1 MGQLADSSKAHRY
14 HLIWT
19 MPVSFIVPNR
29 SIWLFFTLFVNVYTT
44 CIYPCMLHLEYNIL
58 SLWIFTWEYWC
69 KIMHL
74 KTSIFLLNDSV
85 WECLSTF
92 YDNFGHGMLRNP
104 IIYVFCYWRRLVKV
118 VVHVKSC
125 IHATDINSESVRF
138 KSYYSSHLYTMVLIC
153 MDCLN
158 LWHIWQT
165 FKKNRIA
172 SHKYFG
178 VYLQLL
184 LKIDTWEKKLCY

>member
-1 MGQLADSSKAHRY
+1 
-14 HLIWT
+14 
-19 MPVSFIVPNR
+19 
-29 SIWLFFTLFVNVYTT
+29 
-44 CIYPCMLHLEYNIL
+44 
-58 SLWIFTWEYWC
+58 
-69 KIMHL
+69 MHL

-138 KSYYSSHLYTMVLIC
+138 KSYYGTLAICITMVLIW

-165 FKKNRIA
+165 FKKI
-172 SHKYFG
+172 G
-178 VYLQLL
+178 LQAINTLECTFSFSLRKIRGKKTML
-184 LKIDTWEKKLCY
+184 LKNNYLFKYISSNPIFFFCFQQKRNFQQ

>member
-1 MGQLADSSKAHRY
+1 M
-14 HLIWT
+14 
-19 MPVSFIVPNR
+19 VF
-29 SIWLFFTLFVNVYTT
+29 
-44 CIYPCMLHLEYNIL
+44 IL

-92 YDNFGHGMLRNP
+92 YNKFGHGILRNP

-184 LKIDTWEKKLCY
+184 LKKDTWEKNYAIKK

>member
-1 MGQLADSSKAHRY
+1 M
-14 HLIWT
+14 I
-19 MPVSFIVPNR
+19 F
-29 SIWLFFTLFVNVYTT
+29 
-44 CIYPCMLHLEYNIL
+44 IL

-92 YDNFGHGMLRNP
+92 YDNFGHGMWRNP

-138 KSYYSSHLYTMVLIC
+138 KSYYGTLAICITMVLIC

-158 LWHIWQT
+158 LWH
-165 FKKNRIA
+165 IA

-184 LKIDTWEKKLCY
+184 LKKDTWEKNYAIKK

>member
-19 MPVSFIVPNR
+19 SMPVSFIVPNR
-29 SIWLFFTLFVNVYTT
+29 SIWLSFTLFVNVYTT
-44 CIYPCMLHLEYNIL
+44 GIYQCMLHLEYNIL

-92 YDNFGHGMLRNP
+92 YDNFGHGVSRNP
-104 IIYVFCYWRRLVKV
+104 ISYVFCYWRRLVKV

-125 IHATDINSESVRF
+125 IHAPDYNSESVRF
-138 KSYYSSHLYTMVLIC
+138 KSYYSSHLHYNGTDLYGLSKFMTRLTDI
-153 MDCLN
+153 
-158 LWHIWQT
+158 
-165 FKKNRIA
+165 
-172 SHKYFG
+172 
-178 VYLQLL
+178 
-184 LKIDTWEKKLCY
+184 